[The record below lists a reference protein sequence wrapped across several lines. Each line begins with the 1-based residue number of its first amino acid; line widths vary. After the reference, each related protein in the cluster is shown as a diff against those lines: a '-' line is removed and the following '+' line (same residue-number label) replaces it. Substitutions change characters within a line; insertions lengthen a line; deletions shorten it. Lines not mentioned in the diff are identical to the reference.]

1 MMVTTAI
8 IAVVIVRTIMATA
21 ICTVMIRPREIEMIM
36 VGVSDVN
43 PKRPTTTTYINR
55 TVKIGGPHETAV
67 LPVIQHPSKV
77 VIAHIQIIVIAI
89 QCPFLPPKNVIHQI
103 TYTGNEIIVYFV
115 HVIIL
120 FCTQVQFIGHL
131 VRKKAGLFTHFAVAH
146 CRTTNSCTHHS
157 GKKYKYNPF
166 HNPSFF

>member
-1 MMVTTAI
+1 MVRLIIPNTPRTSIVRMMVTTAI
-8 IAVVIVRTIMATA
+8 IAVVIVRTIMPTA

-55 TVKIGGPHETAV
+55 TVKIGGLHETAV

-89 QCPFLPPKNVIHQI
+89 QGPFLPEERHPSDNV
-103 TYTGNEIIVYFV
+103 Y
-115 HVIIL
+115 
-120 FCTQVQFIGHL
+120 
-131 VRKKAGLFTHFAVAH
+131 RK
-146 CRTTNSCTHHS
+146 
-157 GKKYKYNPF
+157 
-166 HNPSFF
+166 

>member
-1 MMVTTAI
+1 MVRLIIPNTPRTGIVRMMVTTAI
-8 IAVVIVRTIMATA
+8 IAVVIVRTIMPTA

-55 TVKIGGPHETAV
+55 TVKIGGLHETAV

-89 QCPFLPPKNVIHQI
+89 
-103 TYTGNEIIVYFV
+103 
-115 HVIIL
+115 
-120 FCTQVQFIGHL
+120 
-131 VRKKAGLFTHFAVAH
+131 
-146 CRTTNSCTHHS
+146 
-157 GKKYKYNPF
+157 
-166 HNPSFF
+166 